1 MVSLFIGTLSDFEND
16 DSLQYTTFLG
26 KSRLN
31 DKRVQNSVESTFA
44 FAKDS
49 DALKFPF
56 ALYASGIHRYCFW
69 NIYAGL
75 AIFIAILERMVG
87 ANKSWA
93 LFATPWG
100 FIMDSMGME
109 VTIFS
114 AGPFLT
120 FLIFLG
126 VFVSFIYYFSYA
138 MGKTYVIEL
147 IGSKRLSTKVKDGY
161 LILNEPG
168 IIDYARCLGYAFA
181 LTTPVGIIY
190 SLS

>member
-1 MVSLFIGTLSDFEND
+1 MVSIYVGSLSNLEGDKT
-16 DSLQYTTFLG
+16 LQYTTYLG
-26 KSRLN
+26 KARLN
-31 DKRVQNSVESTFA
+31 DKRVRDAVESTFA
-44 FAKDS
+44 FAKQS

-69 NIYAGL
+69 NLYAGT
-75 AIFIAILERMVG
+75 AILLAILEKLIG
-87 ANKSWA
+87 SNKSWA

-114 AGPFLT
+114 AGPFAT
-120 FLIFLG
+120 FLIFLAIFG
-126 VFVSFIYYFSYA
+126 SFIYYFSFA
-138 MGKTYVIEL
+138 MGKAYVIEL
-147 IGSKRLSTKVKDGY
+147 IGSKRLSSKAEDDYVNLT
-161 LILNEPG
+161 EPD

-190 SLS
+190 SL

>member
-1 MVSLFIGTLSDFEND
+1 MRLVTKYRQI
-16 DSLQYTTFLG
+16 QVFL
-26 KSRLN
+26 KPQRQ
-31 DKRVQNSVESTFA
+31 RPH
-44 FAKDS
+44 
-49 DALKFPF
+49 FPTS
-56 ALYASGIHRYCFW
+56 YSYQ
-69 NIYAGL
+69 
-75 AIFIAILERMVG
+75 RMVG